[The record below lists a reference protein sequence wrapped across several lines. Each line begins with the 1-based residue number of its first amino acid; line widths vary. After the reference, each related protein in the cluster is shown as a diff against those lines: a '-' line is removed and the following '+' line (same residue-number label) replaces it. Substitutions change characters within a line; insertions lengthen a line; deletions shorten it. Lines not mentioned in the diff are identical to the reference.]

1 MGFASAFALQATADK
16 SLYPSHALVSLD
28 GSPRTTQ
35 PCFTVGHSLLLR
47 GRAASSAGTV
57 ASSLR

>member
-1 MGFASAFALQATADK
+1 V
-16 SLYPSHALVSLD
+16 PVWSLD
-28 GSPRTTQ
+28 ASRRATQ
-35 PCFTVGHSLLLR
+35 SCFTIGHSLLLR